1 MYNTQTINLDM
12 SSRDPCPRV
21 VAKQGDAGSREVA
34 IKLYDNGAPANIN
47 NQIAQSGTETKG
59 VVRFCKPDGKGGIYD
74 RTEDNLIACTLGKDT
89 ITVRLAAQMLTCP
102 GDVVADVAIIC
113 GTTIISTFNFIVAVQ
128 ANPAAGITPS
138 HSYYNYRSLADIN
151 QAINE
156 AKAAAAGA
164 VKFVNGVKPGSD
176 GNVAVNVGVTAI
188 NRQTGSVTLP
198 VNAYTTCSTAAN
210 YVVKTAAL
218 VDGFAPTIGA
228 VLAVRFVH
236 NNTAESPKLDY
247 NGIEYTIR
255 DRITAQPIGAG
266 DITAG
271 LYQFMLI
278 NGAWILLDKQQ
289 SGGTST
295 PVPGDP
301 GEDGGYWIPHVAD
314 DGTLSW
320 TPSKDGMGDPPA
332 AANIV
337 GPPGKDGDPG
347 ADGAPGSDGQDG
359 GYYIP
364 QISQPESNIM
374 QIAFD
379 AIKFGMTSVQTR
391 QIVLP
396 KGDPG
401 QDGAPGP
408 AGPAGDQGP
417 QGPKGDPGPQGPKG
431 DKGDPGEPGPQGP
444 AGSCDVASVNG
455 QVGAVKIPASGYG
468 TCASAGSSP
477 IKEVGSLSAG
487 FDPAAIGSVLAV
499 NFENPGNTANGASLT
514 IANKS
519 HAIIDSR
526 TYSSAR
532 ADALAKKVHH
542 FLLLSGGA
550 ILLDPSDTTGPVTL
564 DKTLTQEGSA
574 ADAKAAGDAIK
585 NLREFLQG
593 DVELT
598 SLNLTSGLTTD
609 ADINVDFGGNR
620 LRGVNDPVEDTD
632 AASKGYV
639 DEQIANISNDGNAAP
654 SAGVCTTAANVAAK
668 VEQGYITSPIV
679 GGSIVTVEFTND
691 NTAKNP
697 TLDVNGVVGAI
708 VYRSMSAIDP
718 ASLTKG
724 IHQFVCLE
732 NYNKWMMLDAL
743 EWEEIANITVEAD
756 VQVVAI
762 SKDKDNKP
770 FGLRKAKIMV
780 SAVGSETN
788 TKSANGELSVNGIT
802 YYYSPN
808 LPVVGAETSRF
819 IASSL
824 EAITD
829 GLIWHDSSSNNN
841 NTYQTTGTR
850 HTGWIATVES
860 ALRNFAF
867 SAVGGM
873 VIGAG
878 TNIKIMGVRA

>member
-1 MYNTQTINLDM
+1 MINTQIISLDM
-12 SSRDPCPRV
+12 SSRDHCPRV
-21 VAKQGDAGSREVA
+21 LAKQGDAGSREIV
-34 IKLYDNGAPANIN
+34 INLYDGGVLANIN
-47 NQIAQSGTETKG
+47 NQITTPEITTNGI
-59 VVRFCKPDGKGGIYD
+59 VRFCKPDGKGGIYD

-113 GTTIISTFNFIVAVQ
+113 GTTVISTFNFIVAVQ
-128 ANPAAGITPS
+128 ANPAAGITTS
-138 HSYYNYRSLADIN
+138 NSYYNYQSLADIN

-598 SLNLTSGLTTD
+598 SLNLTAGLTTD

-860 ALRNFAF
+860 TLRNFAF

>member
-12 SSRDPCPRV
+12 SSRYPCPRV

-47 NQIAQSGTETKG
+47 NQIAQSGTGTKG

-860 ALRNFAF
+860 TLRNFAF

>member
-1 MYNTQTINLDM
+1 MYNVQTINLDI
-12 SSRDPCPRV
+12 SLRDPTPRV
-21 VAKQGDAGSREVA
+21 VAKQGDAGSRKIM
-34 IKLYDNGAPANIN
+34 IKLYDNGIPANIN
-47 NQIAQSGTETKG
+47 NQIAPSGTEQKG
-59 VVRFCKPDGKGGIYD
+59 VVRFCKPDGTGGIYD
-74 RTEDNLIACTLGKDT
+74 KTEDNLPACILGGDN
-89 ITVRLAAQMLTCP
+89 ITVRLAEQMLTRP

-113 GTTIISTFNFIVAVQ
+113 GNTVISTFNFVVHVQ
-128 ANPAAGITPS
+128 ATPAAGVTAS
-138 HSYYNYRSLADIN
+138 NNYYNYQSLADIN
-151 QAINE
+151 QAIDD

-164 VKFVNGVKPGSD
+164 VKSINGSKPDSNGNVNVVAGVAKVNGKT
-176 GNVAVNVGVTAI
+176 GNVSIAA
-188 NRQTGSVTLP
+188 
-198 VNAYTTCSTAAN
+198 NAYTTCSTAAG
-210 YVVKTAAL
+210 TAAKVAEF
-218 VDGFAPTIGA
+218 VDGFAPVIGA
-228 VLAVRFVH
+228 VLAVRFT
-236 NNTAESPKLDY
+236 NSNTAESPRLNYD
-247 NGIEYTIR
+247 GIEYIIR
-255 DRITAQPIGAG
+255 DRITAQPIKPS

-271 LYQFMLI
+271 LYRFMLI
-278 NGAWILLDKQQ
+278 SGAWILLDKLP
-289 SGGTST
+289 SEGTTT

-301 GEDGGYWIPHVAD
+301 GEDGGYWIPAVDEA
-314 DGTLSW
+314 GNLTW
-320 TPSKDGMGDPPA
+320 AASKDGMGEAPA
-332 AANIV
+332 AANIL
-337 GPPGKDGDPG
+337 GSPGKN
-347 ADGAPGSDGQDG
+347 G

-364 QISQPESNIM
+364 KVSQPGSNVV

-379 AIKFGMTSVQTR
+379 PSEPGMTSVLAK
-391 QIVLP
+391 QIALP

-401 QDGAPGP
+401 QDGAPGADGAPGP

-417 QGPKGDPGPQGPKG
+417 QGPKGDKGDTGPQGPKG

-860 ALRNFAF
+860 TLRNFAF

>member
-1 MYNTQTINLDM
+1 MQRTARMPEIY
-12 SSRDPCPRV
+12 
-21 VAKQGDAGSREVA
+21 AKQGDACTRKVQISLSNGGISWNPSRSGVA
-34 IKLYDNGAPANIN
+34 I
-47 NQIAQSGTETKG
+47 
-59 VVRFCKPDGKGGIYD
+59 RFCKSDGTGGIYD
-74 RTEDNLIACTLGKDT
+74 KLPDGSKAYTYPATALNDVIIIA
-89 ITVRLAAQMLTCP
+89 LAPEVLTCA
-102 GDVVADVAIIC
+102 GDVLVDVVFSDSAEVLA
-113 GTTIISTFNFIVAVQ
+113 TFSFVVHVQ
-128 ANPAAGITPS
+128 ASPMAGVTPS
-138 HSYYNYRSLADIN
+138 NSYYNYQSLADIN

-156 AKAAAAGA
+156 AKAAAAGS
-164 VKFVNGVKPGSD
+164 VKSVNGVKPGND

-255 DRITAQPIGAG
+255 DRITAQPIGSG

-499 NFENPGNTANGASLT
+499 NFKNPGNTANGASLT

-860 ALRNFAF
+860 TLRNFAF